1 MTTKLQAKAIKAEI
15 RTLNADIRADEKNT
29 HKAVQAID
37 REVLKLEKKRTVLID
52 QCDARI
58 EKREKRVAILEGR
71 L

>member
-15 RTLNADIRADEKNT
+15 RTLNADIRADEKQT
-29 HKAVQAID
+29 HKAIAAID
-37 REVLKLEKKRTVLID
+37 REVTKLEKKRASLID
-52 QCDARI
+52 QCDART